1 MAELQINRSLCV
13 GCGVCQSACAAGA
26 LSLSD
31 GKIAVSDACVLCGVC
46 VDACALGALSLPGK
60 GVRADT
66 ASYRGIMVFC
76 EVRNGAFVPVAY
88 ELLCAGR
95 ALADEKGVPL
105 IAVAGGPAEEDA
117 LDTLA
122 GCGADHV
129 LCARSSAVS
138 PACEAALTAFLCA
151 AVKAERPEILLIGA
165 TSLGRSLAPRTA
177 ARLRTGLTADCTKLS
192 IDPETGLLLQTRPAF
207 GGNLMATISTPA
219 CRPQMASVR
228 PGVMAAPK
236 AIVPRPCAV
245 TVLEG
250 DFAPESAARVVAS
263 LPRRE
268 QGGIQDARVIVTAG
282 RGIGPKKNMALV
294 HRLAQLLGGAVGV
307 SRPLVDAGYGDYG
320 MQIGQTGASVAPELL
335 ILCGVSGA
343 VQHVAGIQGAKTIVA
358 INKDPDAPIFSS
370 AHYAVVGDCAEV
382 LTALIEALS

>member
-138 PACEAALTAFLCA
+138 PA
-151 AVKAERPEILLIGA
+151 
-165 TSLGRSLAPRTA
+165 
-177 ARLRTGLTADCTKLS
+177 
-192 IDPETGLLLQTRPAF
+192 
-207 GGNLMATISTPA
+207 
-219 CRPQMASVR
+219 
-228 PGVMAAPK
+228 
-236 AIVPRPCAV
+236 
-245 TVLEG
+245 
-250 DFAPESAARVVAS
+250 
-263 LPRRE
+263 
-268 QGGIQDARVIVTAG
+268 
-282 RGIGPKKNMALV
+282 
-294 HRLAQLLGGAVGV
+294 
-307 SRPLVDAGYGDYG
+307 
-320 MQIGQTGASVAPELL
+320 
-335 ILCGVSGA
+335 
-343 VQHVAGIQGAKTIVA
+343 
-358 INKDPDAPIFSS
+358 
-370 AHYAVVGDCAEV
+370 
-382 LTALIEALS
+382 